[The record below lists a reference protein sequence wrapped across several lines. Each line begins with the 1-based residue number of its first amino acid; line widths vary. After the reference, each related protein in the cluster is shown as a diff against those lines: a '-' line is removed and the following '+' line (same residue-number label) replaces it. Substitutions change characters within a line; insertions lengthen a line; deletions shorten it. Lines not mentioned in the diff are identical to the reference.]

1 MEAKMN
7 RHLLRMRFVL
17 RLALLIMVML
27 LLASSAVQADS
38 QVLNIFLVQNSG
50 WMEPFYLN
58 VA

>member
-1 MEAKMN
+1 MN